1 MREILILVAETVVF
15 VGLLAVLYASLL
27 LLAR

>member
-1 MREILILVAETVVF
+1 MREILILMAETVVF

>member
-1 MREILILVAETVVF
+1 MRGILILMAETAVF

-27 LLAR
+27 LLAG